1 MTGRLEQKVA
11 VVTGGTTGI
20 GLAVAQRFA
29 SEGASVFITGR
40 RQPELDAAVRSI
52 GHNAVGVRADMS
64 VLADI
69 DRLYDTVQ
77 QSHGQIDVLMANAGG
92 GDFAPLGSITEEQ
105 YERTFGTNVKGTIFT
120 VQKALPLLKDG
131 GSVILTGSSTSI
143 KGTAAFSIYS
153 ATKAAIRNLAR
164 SWMLDLKDRGIRVN
178 VISPGP
184 IETPGLLGLAADAEQ
199 EKQLRAGLSA
209 SVPVGRLGRP
219 DEVANMALFLAS
231 DEASFVNG
239 AELFVDGGEVQA

>member
-1 MTGRLEQKVA
+1 MAGRLMNKVA
-11 VVTGGTTGI
+11 VATGGTTGI

-29 SEGASVFITGR
+29 AEGASVFITGR
-40 RQPELDAAVRSI
+40 RQAELDAAVGAI
-52 GHNAVGVRADMS
+52 GNGAIGVRADMS

-69 DRLYDTVQ
+69 DRLYDAVQ
-77 QSHGQIDVLMANAGG
+77 QKHGQIDIVVANAGG
-92 GDFAPLGSITEEQ
+92 GDFAPLGSITEEH

-131 GSVILTGSSTSI
+131 GSVILTGSSTTI
-143 KGTAAFSIYS
+143 KGTAAFSVYS
-153 ATKAAIRNLAR
+153 ASKAAVRNLAR

-199 EKQLRAGLSA
+199 EKQLRAGLAA
-209 SVPVGRLGRP
+209 SVPLGRLGRP
-219 DEVANMALFLAS
+219 EEVANMALFLAS

-239 AELFVDGGEVQA
+239 AELFVDGGEVQF

>member
-1 MTGRLEQKVA
+1 MAGRLTNRVA

-29 SEGASVFITGR
+29 TEGAFVFITGR
-40 RQPELDAAVRSI
+40 RQAELDAAIGSI
-52 GHNAVGVRADMS
+52 GHGAVGVRADMS
-64 VLADI
+64 VLGDI
-69 DRLYDTVQ
+69 DRLYDAVQ
-77 QSHGQIDVLMANAGG
+77 QKHSQVDVVVANAGG

-105 YERTFGTNVKGTIFT
+105 YEKTFGTNVKGTIFT

-131 GSVILTGSSTSI
+131 GSVILTGSTTSI
-143 KGTAAFSIYS
+143 KGTAAFSVYS
-153 ATKAAIRNLAR
+153 ASKAAVRNLAR
-164 SWMLDLKDRGIRVN
+164 SWILDLKDRHIRVN

-184 IETPGLLGLAADAEQ
+184 TETPGLLGLAADAEQ

-209 SVPVGRLGRP
+209 SVPLGRLGRP
-219 DEVANMALFLAS
+219 EEIANMALFLAS

-239 AELFVDGGEVQA
+239 AEFFVDGGEVQF

>member
-1 MTGRLEQKVA
+1 MAGRLTNRVA

-29 SEGASVFITGR
+29 TEGAFVFITGR
-40 RQPELDAAVRSI
+40 RQAELDAAIASI
-52 GHNAVGVRADMS
+52 GHGAVGVRADMS
-64 VLADI
+64 VLGDI
-69 DRLYDTVQ
+69 DRLYDAVQ
-77 QSHGQIDVLMANAGG
+77 QEHSQIDVVMANAGG

-105 YERTFGTNVKGTIFT
+105 YEKTFGTNVKGTIFS

-131 GSVILTGSSTSI
+131 GSVILTGSTTSI

-153 ATKAAIRNLAR
+153 ASKAAVRSLAR
-164 SWMLDLKDRGIRVN
+164 SWILDLKDRRIRFN

-184 IETPGLLGLAADAEQ
+184 TETPGLLGLAADAEQ

-209 SVPVGRLGRP
+209 SVPLGRLGRP
-219 DEVANMALFLAS
+219 EEIANMALFLAS

-239 AELFVDGGEVQA
+239 AELFVDGGEVQY